1 MSSNALAVAIGESR
15 SQSWLEA
22 FRQRAP
28 QRDIRLWPDGIGDP
42 AEIAYVCHWGT
53 PRKLMRDFPN
63 LKVMFSAA
71 AGVDYLMGD
80 PDLPRVPLVRTVH
93 PDLSMRMTEYVVL
106 HVLMRHRKQQI
117 YDTQQREKV
126 WKPHDQAA
134 ASEVAVGIM
143 GIGAIGSE
151 AAKVLARIGFRV
163 AGWSRTPKQIP
174 GVETFCGPEGLD
186 AFLNRTEILVSL
198 LPLTP
203 ETRGIL
209 NLSLFRKLKRDGA
222 AGGAFIIN
230 AARGRQQVDA
240 DILTALDDGTLAGAT
255 LDVFPMEPLAPDS
268 PFWSHPKV
276 TITPH
281 NAGDVGRD
289 FLIARVLEQIDNF
302 ERGRPL
308 ADVVDRTLGY

>member
-1 MSSNALAVAIGESR
+1 MTSNALALAIGEPR
-15 SQSWLEA
+15 TQSWFEA
-22 FRQRAP
+22 FRRMAP

-42 AEIAYVCHWGT
+42 ADIAYVCHWST
-53 PRKLMRDFPN
+53 PRKLMREFPN
-63 LKVMFSAA
+63 LQVMFSAA
-71 AGVDYLMGD
+71 AGVDYLLGD
-80 PDLPRVPLVRTVH
+80 PDLPKVPLVRTVH

-117 YDTQQREKV
+117 YDAQQRDKIWQTHE
-126 WKPHDQAA
+126 QAA

-143 GIGAIGSE
+143 GLGAIGAE
-151 AAKVLARIGFRV
+151 AAKVLARIGFKV
-163 AGWSRTPKQIP
+163 GGWSRTPKQIA
-174 GVETFCGPEGLD
+174 GVETFHGPAGLD

-203 ETRGIL
+203 ETRGIF
-209 NLSLFRKLKRDGA
+209 NLPLFRKLKRDGA
-222 AGGAFIIN
+222 AGGAFFIN

-240 DILTALDDGTLAGAT
+240 DILTALDEGTLEGAT

-268 PFWSHPKV
+268 PFWTHPRV

-289 FLIARVLEQIDNF
+289 FLVARVLEQIDAY
-302 ERGRPL
+302 ERGEPL
-308 ADVVDRTLGY
+308 QDVVDRAQGY

>member
-1 MSSNALAVAIGESR
+1 MSSQALAVAVGEPR
-15 SQSWLEA
+15 TQSWFEA
-22 FRQRAP
+22 FRKRAP
-28 QRDIRLWPDGIGDP
+28 DRDIRLWPDGIGDP

-53 PRKLMRDFPN
+53 PRKVMREFPN

-80 PDLPRVPLVRTVH
+80 PDLPNVPLVRTVH

-117 YDTQQREKV
+117 YDAQQRAGI
-126 WKPHDQAA
+126 WQPHEQPA

-143 GIGAIGSE
+143 GIGAIGAE

-163 AGWSRTPKQIP
+163 AGWSRTPKTLP
-174 GVETFCGPEGLD
+174 GIETFHGPAGLD

-209 NLSLFRKLKRDGA
+209 NLPLFRKLKRDGA

-240 DILTALDDGTLAGAT
+240 DILTALDEGTLAGAT
-255 LDVFPMEPLAPDS
+255 LDVFPMEPLAAES
-268 PFWSHPKV
+268 RFWPHPKV

-289 FLIARVLEQIDNF
+289 FLIARVLQQLDNY
-302 ERGRPL
+302 ERGLPL
-308 ADVVDRTLGY
+308 EDVVDRARGY